1 MNINIEDYSDKDI
14 LDLFSIKLQNG
25 VLLKE
30 DIKQAYKKCCS
41 LHPDKSGL
49 SNDYFIFYSKAL
61 DRLKMMY
68 RVYNNAE
75 YMKDRTM
82 NEYHKENK
90 EMKQSEALYGGVVDK
105 LTKREDFS
113 KVFNEAFD
121 KARMSDPEYDAG
133 YSDWLKQTSNEPQI
147 AVSNIR
153 DMHQTINE
161 RKRALAKTQG
171 NELMTLNTAT
181 SASIGGSSLLREQ
194 PVEYSSD
201 IFSNLKYEDLRKAH
215 TETLIPVDDTM
226 TRQEYASIDAYERA
240 RQEGMVAD
248 LRTLKEQQKAKLK
261 QQEEQQRQRY
271 ILQQRY
277 LMEQE
282 AIAKEKQ
289 SGWWS
294 SLLQLTGR

>member
-14 LDLFSIKLQNG
+14 LNLFSIELHEG

-30 DIKQAYKKCCS
+30 DIKHAYKKCCS

-49 SNDYFIFYSKAL
+49 SNDYFIFYSRAL

-68 RVYNNAE
+68 RVYNNAA
-75 YMKDRTM
+75 YMTDRTIG
-82 NEYHKENK
+82 EYRKENK
-90 EMKQSEALYGGVVDK
+90 EMKQSESLYGGVVNE

-113 KVFNEAFD
+113 KVFNAAFD

-153 DMHQTINE
+153 DMHQSITE
-161 RKRALAKTQG
+161 RKRALARTQG

-181 SASIGGSSLLREQ
+181 SADIGGSSLMREQ
-194 PVEYSSD
+194 PVEYSSAM
-201 IFSNLKYEDLRKAH
+201 FSNLKYEDLRKAH
-215 TETLIPVDDTM
+215 TETLIPVDDTVA
-226 TRQEYASIDAYERA
+226 RQEYASVDAYERA

-248 LRTLKEQQKAKLK
+248 AQTLKAQQEAKLK
-261 QQEEQQRQRY
+261 QQNEEQRQRF
-271 ILQQRY
+271 IAQQRY
-277 LMEQE
+277 LTEQE
-282 AIAKEKQ
+282 IIAKEKQ